1 MIQSWINQLLWS
13 SNFFDFLDKM
23 KTMELLRKKNKKQTR
38 AGGREKKKKI
48 CTETRARSR
57 EEASVRWPSLTETIT
72 SYCQGR
78 GLKHQ
83 APITHALCCEFNS
96 QVKSINGYPPDWLEL
111 INMATQDA
119 NVRWGRSETR
129 CQTPARQGQNCCKFM
144 LCEAAWQN
152 SSHCAL
158 PGHSTVLPGHL
169 NPRWARRGNHCSGC
183 IILS

>member
-1 MIQSWINQLLWS
+1 MQPLQ
-13 SNFFDFLDKM
+13 
-23 KTMELLRKKNKKQTR
+23 KKEKQTR
-38 AGGREKKKKI
+38 GREREKKYAQKREQGAGK
-48 CTETRARSR
+48 SR
-57 EEASVRWPSLTETIT
+57 VFADLHW
-72 SYCQGR
+72 Q
-78 GLKHQ
+78 KHSHPTAKDGGWSSQ
-83 APITHALCCEFNS
+83 PPITRALCCEFNS

-119 NVRWGRSETR
+119 NVRWGRSETP

-169 NPRWARRGNHCSGC
+169 KPWWARRGNHCSGC